1 MVDAGADDAEGDAPD
16 GDARDELPLAAE
28 RGPALAGQPDGGQD
42 RDEQRQPVEV
52 ERQRAEVERAAG
64 RAGDGAEHGADT
76 ATTAR
81 TGTGERVRTWL
92 G

>member
-1 MVDAGADDAEGDAPD
+1 MRAPMTPK
-16 GDARDELPLAAE
+16 ATPQTATRVTSSHSPPSAVQRLPVSQM
-28 RGPALAGQPDGGQD
+28 RGQD

-52 ERQRAEVERAAG
+52 ERQRAEVEGAAG